1 MTPVEEITA
10 MAWAVLKSVPDVT
23 EELVRQ
29 RVEQVSVIHPG
40 FPDAEKEKICRLL
53 EMRLNVSM
61 GYGAQI
67 SDTTVKAWLPDAKRD
82 GLIDERYWDRYR
94 QYLSEDKGFSDGP
107 GSIIQAIYKANEGV
121 LEKCGNPRQDGN
133 FDIRGMVVGN
143 VQSGKTA
150 NYTGL
155 INMAA
160 GAGYKVFI
168 VIAGIHNT
176 LRSQTQRRLDEGFVG
191 FSSIESET
199 RPIGVGA
206 YGSEPRPWSF
216 TDIFHDFK
224 RNNPRGRLKSL
235 DVPSIFVIKKNMHT
249 LRNLTTWLRTH
260 NRDYASGL
268 IEDPMMLI
276 DDEAD
281 NASINIAYGRDMV
294 SRINGQ
300 IRELMSCFS
309 RSTYVG
315 YTATPFANIFISPR
329 ETDAEVGDD
338 LFPRNFIRGLDAP
351 DNYHGPDR
359 IHIEPDG
366 ANPLVSIRDNE
377 YLLPMSHRIDDEI
390 IELPESLKDA
400 VRTFVISCGIRI
412 LRGDE
417 KKHMSMLVNASRF
430 TGVQQKLRVLVEAYL
445 EDICSAVEVHGLG
458 EEKNWTE
465 IQELKALV
473 QTFDSQF
480 SNSIEES
487 FTEIRKRL
495 PLTNDIKAMAINSK
509 SQDRLD
515 YDSRPNG
522 LKVIAIGGFSLSRG
536 LTLEGLMTTY
546 FLRNSRMYDT
556 LLQMGRW
563 FGYRLGY
570 EDLVR
575 IWMPDEMQDAYT
587 EISEASRE
595 LRAELT
601 TMAALGGTPEDYG
614 LKVRRSPNSLMI
626 TARNKEG
633 DGEFLTVSPALQRT
647 FVETAALLNSEK
659 ALKSNLE
666 AAIKLSE
673 AILNEDVLLTPENG
687 DVETT
692 SGLLYRSV
700 PAKLIQNFIA
710 DFLNDDEKSSKT
722 QTSAILPY
730 ILERASSLGGQVN
743 DLGTWDVLFVSLSGS
758 KVDSNL
764 VAKDFPLGPI
774 VCQKRTI
781 GLRSDE
787 ARYLVTNKQ
796 RVASRGVERAGLKR
810 KRIEELELK
819 YREET
824 SNRGSIP
831 DYVYRASRPAPLL
844 IVHLLDLR
852 DSENSETRVSN
863 EPVVA
868 WSISFGSSSLL
879 ETSGQFRVNRTWLS
893 AMNRTEDGFAAEIRE
908 DMELED
914 ERSSS

>member
-10 MAWAVLKSVPDVT
+10 MAWAVLKSAPDIT
-23 EELVRQ
+23 ESLVRE
-29 RVEQVSVIHPG
+29 RVQQLSFMHPDM
-40 FPDAEKEKICRLL
+40 PDAEKEKICRLL

-67 SDTTVKAWLPDAKRD
+67 SDTTVKAWLPDAKRE
-82 GLIDERYWDRYR
+82 GLVDNRYWDRYR
-94 QYLSEDKGFSDGP
+94 QYLSEDQGFSDGP
-107 GSIIQAIYKANEGV
+107 GGVIQAIYKANEGV
-121 LEKCGNPRQDGN
+121 LEKCGNPKQDGS

-216 TDIFHDFK
+216 TDIYHDFK

-235 DVPSIFVIKKNMHT
+235 NVPSVFVIKKNMHT

-260 NRDYASGL
+260 NREYASGL

-329 ETDAEVGDD
+329 ETDDVVGDD

-366 ANPLVSIRDNE
+366 ADPLVSIRDNE
-377 YLLPMSHRIDDEI
+377 YLLPISHRIDDDI
-390 IELPESLKDA
+390 LELPESLKDA
-400 VRTFVISCGIRI
+400 VRTFVISCAIRI
-412 LRGDE
+412 SRDDE

-430 TGVQQKLRVLVEAYL
+430 TGVQQKLRVLIEAYL
-445 EDICSAVEVHGLG
+445 EDVCSAVEVHGLG
-458 EEKNWTE
+458 AEKNWAE
-465 IQELKALV
+465 IQELRALA
-473 QTFDSQF
+473 QTFEAQF
-480 SNSIEES
+480 GQSVEES
-487 FTEIRKRL
+487 FVEIRKHL
-495 PLTNDIKAMAINSK
+495 PLANEIKAMAINSK

-515 YDSRPNG
+515 YDDRPNG

-601 TMAALGGTPEDYG
+601 IMAALGGTPEDYG

-647 FVETAALLNSEK
+647 FVETAALLRNERARS
-659 ALKSNLE
+659 SNLK
-666 AAIKLSE
+666 AAIKLGES
-673 AILNEDVLLTPENG
+673 ILEEDVPSIAPEE
-687 DVETT
+687 DIETT
-692 SGLLYRSV
+692 SGYFYRSV
-700 PAKLIQNFIA
+700 PAKLVQDFIA
-710 DFLNDDEKSSKT
+710 GFENDDEKSSKT

-730 ILERASSLGGQVN
+730 ILERASSLGGQVD
-743 DLGTWDVLFVSLSGS
+743 DLGLWDVLFVSLSDTMS
-758 KVDSNL
+758 ESNL
-764 VAKDFPLGPI
+764 TVTDFPLGPI
-774 VCQKRTI
+774 VCQKRTV
-781 GLRSDE
+781 GTRSDDT
-787 ARYLVTNKQ
+787 RFLVTNKQ
-796 RVASRGVERAGLKR
+796 RVASRGVERAGLNRETIKA
-810 KRIEELELK
+810 IEQE
-819 YREET
+819 YRQET
-824 SNRGSIP
+824 SKRGSIP
-831 DYVYRASRPAPLL
+831 DYVYRASRSAPLL

-852 DSENSETRVSN
+852 DAENSERRVSH
-863 EPVVA
+863 EPIVA
-868 WSISFGSSSLL
+868 WSISFGSSKLQ
-879 ETSGQFRVNRTWLS
+879 ETSGQYRVNRTWLS
-893 AMNRTEDGFAAEIRE
+893 AMTQTEDGFAEEIRQ
-908 DMELED
+908 DIELED
-914 ERSSS
+914 ERSAS

>member
-10 MAWAVLKSVPDVT
+10 MAWAVLKSAPDIT
-23 EELVRQ
+23 ESLIRE
-29 RVEQVSVIHPG
+29 RVQQLSFMHPDM
-40 FPDAEKEKICRLL
+40 PDAEKEKICRLL

-67 SDTTVKAWLPDAKRD
+67 SDTTVKAWLPDAKRE
-82 GLIDERYWDRYR
+82 GLVDNRYWDRYR
-94 QYLSEDKGFSDGP
+94 QYLSEDQGFSDGP
-107 GSIIQAIYKANEGV
+107 GGVIQAIYKANEGV
-121 LEKCGNPRQDGN
+121 LEKCGNPKQDGS

-216 TDIFHDFK
+216 TDIYHDFK

-235 DVPSIFVIKKNMHT
+235 NVPSVFVIKKNMHT

-260 NRDYASGL
+260 NREYASGL

-329 ETDAEVGDD
+329 ETDDDVGDD

-366 ANPLVSIRDNE
+366 ADPLVSIRDNE
-377 YLLPMSHRIDDEI
+377 YLLPISHRIDDDI
-390 IELPESLKDA
+390 VELPESLKDA
-400 VRTFVISCGIRI
+400 VRTFVISCAIRI
-412 LRGDE
+412 SRGDE

-430 TGVQQKLRVLVEAYL
+430 TGVQQKLRILIETYL
-445 EDICSAVEVHGLG
+445 EDVCSAVEVHGLG
-458 EEKNWTE
+458 EEKNWAE
-465 IQELKALV
+465 IQELRALA
-473 QTFDSQF
+473 QTFESQF
-480 SNSIEES
+480 GQSVEES
-487 FTEIRKRL
+487 FAEIRKHL
-495 PLTNDIKAMAINSK
+495 PLANEIKAMAINSK

-515 YDSRPNG
+515 YDERPNG

-647 FVETAALLNSEK
+647 FVETAALLRNEG
-659 ALKSNLE
+659 ARNSNLK
-666 AAIKLSE
+666 AAIKLAKS
-673 AILNEDVLLTPENG
+673 ILEEDVPPIAPDE
-687 DVETT
+687 DIETT
-692 SGLLYRSV
+692 SGYFYRSV
-700 PAKLIQNFIA
+700 PAKLVQDFIA
-710 DFLNDDEKSSKT
+710 GFENDDEKSSKT

-730 ILERASSLGGQVN
+730 ISERASSLGGQVD
-743 DLGTWDVLFVSLSGS
+743 DLGSWDVLFVSLSDTMS
-758 KVDSNL
+758 ESNL
-764 VAKDFPLGPI
+764 TVTDFPLGPI

-781 GLRSDE
+781 GTRSDDT
-787 ARYLVTNKQ
+787 RFLITNKQ
-796 RVASRGVERAGLKR
+796 RVASRGVERAGLNRETIKAV
-810 KRIEELELK
+810 EQE
-819 YREET
+819 YRQGT
-824 SNRGSIP
+824 SKRGSIP
-831 DYVYRASRPAPLL
+831 DNVYRASRLAPLL

-852 DSENSETRVSN
+852 DAKNSERRVSQ

-868 WSISFGSSSLL
+868 WSISFGSSKLQ
-879 ETSGQFRVNRTWLS
+879 ETSGQYRVNRTWLR
-893 AMNRTEDGFAAEIRE
+893 AMTQTEDGFAEEIRQ
-908 DMELED
+908 DIELED
-914 ERSSS
+914 ERSAS